1 MIKKALIAGGG
12 MVLVSGL
19 LFGTD
24 AGSYVAT
31 SAGWMKDSVKRSVP
45 IEFEIERARREIHN
59 LVPAIRQNMHVI
71 AKEEIEVER
80 LDEQIAQADKR
91 LTTDKADIVRLSSDL
106 KTGEDHFY
114 YASRRY
120 TCDQVKLDLANRFAR
135 YQTNEATLGSLREIQ
150 RARRHGLEMARQKL
164 EQMLAQRHQLA
175 AEVENLEARLKTLE
189 VAKSTSQYCFDDS
202 QLGRVKQLISDVK
215 QRLDVDERLL
225 NAEGYFQEEIPLEE
239 ARQAENIVDQVTEY
253 FGAEALNGKPS
264 TEVAMGK

>member
-1 MIKKALIAGGG
+1 MIKKALIAGST
-12 MVLVSGL
+12 VCLVSGL
-19 LFGTD
+19 FFGRD
-24 AGSYVAT
+24 AASYVGT
-31 SAGWMKDSVKRSVP
+31 SAGWVKDSVKQSVP

-59 LVPAIRQNMHVI
+59 IVPAIRQNMHVI

-80 LDEQIAQADKR
+80 LDKQIAAADQKLGR
-91 LTTDKADIVRLSSDL
+91 DKAEIVRLSSDL
-106 KTGEDHFY
+106 KTGDDHFT

-120 TCDQVKLDLANRFAR
+120 TGDQVKLDLSNRFAR
-135 YQTNEATLGSLREIQ
+135 YQTNEATLGSLREIH
-150 RARRHGLEMARQKL
+150 RARKHSLEMARQKL

-225 NAEGYFQEEIPLEE
+225 SSEGYFQDEIPLEE
-239 ARQAENIVDQVTEY
+239 ATQTENIVDQVTEY
-253 FGAEALNGKPS
+253 FSNGAANGEPAA
-264 TEVAMGK
+264 EVALSN